1 VTDGLKFYVG
11 HGKSLYVKLSA
22 WQIIAMLNNIIAMN
36 KYLLLCFLSICKLTI
51 AQNFT
56 INGYVRDAETGEALL
71 FANCFDSTTFKGT
84 ITNPYGFYTLSL
96 PKGKVRIVVSYVG
109 YKDKLLG
116 FVLTKDTTV
125 SFELE
130 SKTEELQEVVVSSH
144 IPIHQQVI
152 MGKITVPLKTIEAI
166 PSFAGEA
173 DLMKAICYIPGI
185 SAGREGYSNIYV
197 RGGDR
202 GQNLTLLDGAKLY
215 NTNHV
220 GGFVSLFNSNIIKHL
235 DVYKGGFPAR
245 YGGRASSV
253 IDIYTKDG
261 NRNNFHGKYNI
272 GLLSSGLL
280 FEGPLK
286 KNISFIFAVR
296 SSYYDLFT
304 LPARRNYKQT
314 GTGFYFGYTFFDI
327 NSKIS
332 WEASDKNRLF
342 LSFFTGHDLQKSEDA
357 DKASFQESIS
367 SNKLKIHN
375 TGISLGQNYI
385 IAPKLFVKNS
395 VAYSSYNN
403 KLESY
408 DKLTQYGSSTTDK
421 YYSFSEINDFTIQ
434 SRFEYSPNTFH
445 SIKTGIELS
454 YYSFIPGM
462 QNTFTENLNTNSTLD
477 TTIGFVNALSAFEN
491 NIYLEDELHISGKL
505 WLYIGIR
512 GTSYICKDTIYYG
525 AEPRLS
531 FRWLITKSLSYKAN
545 YTIMNQSNHV
555 LVNNYM
561 GFEKEI
567 WIAATKNL
575 PPQKAEQIST
585 GLFYSYGKK
594 NIEISVEV
602 FYKTMANLLE
612 YHSPVDDEDN
622 LNNIENIVAK
632 DGKGES
638 YGIETQIAK
647 SEGRVNGSIN
657 YTLAWNYRQFYN
669 LNNGKKYPFI
679 YDRRHDLSIVS
690 TYTISNTYS
699 FNANFV
705 LSSGMPFTLP
715 EGFIK
720 QDDFFYHYYAYSG
733 INNRR
738 LPLYHRLDVSLVKKG
753 KTRKGNNKQFEIN
766 IFNVYARK
774 NPVYI
779 YYDSNTG
786 KVFQKSLFSIIPT
799 LSYSVEF

>member
-1 VTDGLKFYVG
+1 
-11 HGKSLYVKLSA
+11 
-22 WQIIAMLNNIIAMN
+22 MLINNIAMN
-36 KYLLLCFLSICKLTI
+36 KYLLICLI
-51 AQNFT
+51 FICRIAVAQNYT
-56 INGYVRDAETGEALL
+56 INGYVKDVNTGEVLL
-71 FANCFDSTTFKGT
+71 FANCFDSINFKGT
-84 ITNPYGFYTLSL
+84 TTNPYGYYTLSL
-96 PKGKVRIVVSYVG
+96 PKGKVRIVASYVG
-109 YKDKLLG
+109 YKNKSFEFILK
-116 FVLTKDTTV
+116 KDTTL

-130 SKTEELQEVVVSSH
+130 AKTVELQEVIVSSH

-152 MGKITVPLKTIEAI
+152 MGKTTVPIKTIESI

-173 DLMKAICYIPGI
+173 DLMKAISYIPGI
-185 SAGREGYSNIYV
+185 STGKEGYSNIYV

-202 GQNLTLLDGAKLY
+202 GQNLILLDGAKLY

-220 GGFVSLFNSNIIKHL
+220 GGFISLFNSNIIKHL

-261 NRNNFHGKYNI
+261 NKNEFHGKYNI

-280 FEGPLK
+280 FEGPLRN
-286 KNISFIFAVR
+286 NISFIFAAR

-304 LPARRNYKQT
+304 LPARRAFKQT
-314 GTGFYFGYTFFDI
+314 GTGSYFGYTFFDI

-332 WEASDKNRLF
+332 WQATEKSRLF

-357 DKASFQESIS
+357 NKAPYQELIS

-385 IAPKLFVKNS
+385 LTPKLFMKNS
-395 VAYSSYNN
+395 LAYSSYKN
-403 KLESY
+403 KLETL
-408 DKLTQYGSSTTDK
+408 DKLVQYGSSTLNK

-445 SIKTGIELS
+445 SVKSGIELS
-454 YYSFIPGM
+454 YYTFIPGM
-462 QNTFTENLNTNSTLD
+462 QNTYSENVNANSISDTTVGFTNS
-477 TTIGFVNALSAFEN
+477 LSAFEN
-491 NIYLEDELHISGKL
+491 NIYLEDEFHISSNI
-505 WLYIGIR
+505 WFNIGIR
-512 GTSYICKDTIYYG
+512 GTVYNCKDTTYYR

-531 FRWLITKSLSYKAN
+531 FRWLITKSLSFKSN
-545 YTIMNQSNHV
+545 YTIMNQFNHV

-567 WIAATKNL
+567 WIAATKKL

-585 GLFYSYGKK
+585 GLFYSYEEK
-594 NIEISVEV
+594 NIEFSVEA
-602 FYKTMANLLE
+602 FYKNMTNLLE
-612 YHSPVDDEDN
+612 YHSPIDDEDN

-632 DGKGES
+632 NGKGEA
-638 YGIETQIAK
+638 YGIEAQIIK
-647 SEGRVNGSIN
+647 GEGRVSGSIN
-657 YTLAWNYRQFYN
+657 YTLSWNYRQFDN

-690 TYTISNTYS
+690 IYAINNTYS
-699 FNANFV
+699 FNSNFV
-705 LSSGMPFTLP
+705 ISSGMPFTLP
-715 EGFIK
+715 VGFIK
-720 QDDFFYHYYAYSG
+720 EDDFFYHYYAYSG

-738 LPLYHRLDVSLVKKG
+738 LPLYHRLDISLVKKG
-753 KTRKGNNKQFEIN
+753 KTRKGNPKQFEIN

-779 YYDSNTG
+779 YYDSKTG
-786 KVFQKSLFSIIPT
+786 KVYQKSLFSIIPT
-799 LSYSVEF
+799 ISYSVEF